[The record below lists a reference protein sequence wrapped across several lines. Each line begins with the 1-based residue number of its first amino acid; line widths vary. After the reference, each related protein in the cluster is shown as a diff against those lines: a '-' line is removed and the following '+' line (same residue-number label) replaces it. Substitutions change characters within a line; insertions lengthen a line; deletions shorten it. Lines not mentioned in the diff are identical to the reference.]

1 MNITPNHLL
10 KKKKVT
16 QTIDNEP
23 VSYVYPT
30 KQAEVLY
37 NKLILNG
44 HKATIEEVK

>member
-1 MNITPNHLL
+1 MSIVPSYLM

-16 QTIDNEP
+16 QTINNKP
-23 VSYVYPT
+23 VSHTYPT

-44 HKATIEEVK
+44 HEATIEDVK